1 MAATWTAAPSYL
13 TAAERV
19 AQWIRGTAT
28 ETPYGLTWLPDP
40 DQPERQSTIS
50 HPATLYSGG
59 AGVVLFF
66 LELARATGDTSYLT
80 DARRGADEI
89 AASWRGV
96 LDAPALLPIEG
107 IHYDFA
113 MGLAGTAFTLAH
125 AARATGDPAHAA
137 AARAI
142 TATIVAAALP
152 TATGLVWTGS
162 PTVGLGDGAI
172 VLYLLW
178 AAREFNDPALL
189 DVARRAGEAIL
200 AGAAPDPD
208 GGLRWPSPDLTA
220 IGAPAGAY
228 LPNFELG
235 TAGVAFV
242 MARLAAA
249 TDDARFLDAARGGAT
264 HIQRIATM
272 RDDAALLFYR
282 APDLTDLYY
291 LGYCHGPVGTARLFY
306 ALYEGTGVDEYLAW
320 TERFARGI
328 VASGV
333 PEHQTPG
340 LWNVVC
346 QCCGT
351 AGIADFFTSL
361 AVATGKAE
369 HLDFARRVLEQT
381 LSRATDLDGRGP
393 RWYQAWT
400 RTQPWAVNAETGYL
414 IGGAGVGA
422 ALLHF
427 HLAEAGHYRAILFPD
442 NPFPQEGK

>member
-1 MAATWTAAPSYL
+1 MRARSS
-13 TAAERV
+13 
-19 AQWIRGTAT
+19 
-28 ETPYGLTWLPDP
+28 
-40 DQPERQSTIS
+40 STS
-50 HPATLYSGG
+50 PG
-59 AGVVLFF
+59 
-66 LELARATGDTSYLT
+66 
-80 DARRGADEI
+80 RRG
-89 AASWRGV
+89 SSTTR
-96 LDAPALLPIEG
+96 L
-107 IHYDFA
+107 
-113 MGLAGTAFTLAH
+113 
-125 AARATGDPAHAA
+125 
-137 AARAI
+137 
-142 TATIVAAALP
+142 
-152 TATGLVWTGS
+152 S
-162 PTVGLGDGAI
+162 
-172 VLYLLW
+172 
-178 AAREFNDPALL
+178 
-189 DVARRAGEAIL
+189 RRAGEAIL
-200 AGAAPDPD
+200 AGAEPDPD

-242 MARLAAA
+242 LARLAAA
-249 TDDARFLDAARGGAT
+249 RQGAT
-264 HIQRIATM
+264 HIQRIATV

-306 ALYEGTGVDEYLAW
+306 ALYEGTGEDDYLAW

-340 LWNVVC
+340 LWNVAC

-361 AVATGKAE
+361 AVATGKTE

-381 LSRATDLDGRGP
+381 LSRATDLDGHGA

-400 RTQPWAVNAETGYL
+400 RTQPWAVSAETGYL

-427 HLAEAGHYRAILFPD
+427 HLAEVGQYHAILFPD
-442 NPFPQEGK
+442 NPFPQQRRA